1 MGKHVNIVGAGLC
14 GSLMAIFLAR
24 RGFQVTVFEKRPD
37 PRRVE
42 LPAGR
47 SINLALANR
56 GLRPL
61 RAVGLQS
68 KVQDLLTTMRG
79 RMVHD
84 RDGHTELQRYG
95 QRPWEVIYSV
105 SRPGLNA
112 LLMDEAEAA
121 GAELVFEQSATGAD
135 LAHDQLRLY
144 DESNGQSFT
153 TRLTPT
159 VAADGAG
166 SPLRQALMQR
176 PGYEC
181 SVEFLSHRYKE
192 LRIPATQDGDFAMEP
207 EALHIW
213 PRGGFMLIALPN
225 LDHSFTVTL
234 FLPQDGNP
242 GFAQLT
248 EPAAVR
254 RFFEAEFPDALG
266 LIPDLEEAFNAN
278 PTGELGTVRCHP
290 WHRGGQ
296 LCLIGDAAHAIVPF
310 HGQGMNCAFE
320 DCLALDACIEETGG
334 DWSRA
339 FALLTERRKRN
350 ADAIADMAL
359 ENYVEMR
366 DSVRDPG
373 FLLRQQVAFE
383 LERRHPGRFVRRYG
397 LVMFRDDIGY
407 AEAQARGRIQSDIL
421 ARITA
426 GKRDLAECDLDVA
439 APLIRERLTPLS

>member
-1 MGKHVNIVGAGLC
+1 MGKHVNVIGAGLS

-37 PRRVE
+37 PRRVP

-56 GLRPL
+56 GLKPL

-68 KVQDLLTTMRG
+68 KVQGLLTTMHG

-84 RDGHTELQRYG
+84 RSGHTELQPYG

-121 GAELVFEQSATGAD
+121 GAELVFGQAATGAD
-135 LAHDQLRLY
+135 LAHDQLQLR
-144 DESNGQSFT
+144 DETAGERYT

-159 VAADGAG
+159 IAADGAG
-166 SPLRQALMQR
+166 SPLRESLIRR

-181 SVEFLSHRYKE
+181 SVEFLDHRYKE
-192 LRIPATQDGDFAMEP
+192 LCIPATAAGEFAMEP

-225 LDHSFTVTL
+225 LDRSFTVTL
-234 FLPQDGNP
+234 FLPEDGRP
-242 GFAQLT
+242 GFAQLCDAT
-248 EPAAVR
+248 AVR
-254 RFFEAEFPDALG
+254 GFFESEFPDAAR
-266 LIPDLEEAFNAN
+266 LIPDLERDFFAN

-290 WHRGGQ
+290 WHREGQ
-296 LCLIGDAAHAIVPF
+296 LCLIGDAAHAVVPF

-320 DCLALDACIEETGG
+320 DCLAMDACIEETGG
-334 DWSRA
+334 DWGRA

-350 ADAIADMAL
+350 ADAIAEMAL

-366 DSVRDPG
+366 DSVSDPG

-383 LERRHPGRFVRRYG
+383 LERRHPRRFVRRYG

-407 AEAQARGRIQSDIL
+407 AEARERGRIQAEIL
-421 ARITA
+421 ARVTA

-439 APLIRERLTPLS
+439 APMIRERLAPLG

>member
-1 MGKHVNIVGAGLC
+1 MGKHVNVVGAGLS

-37 PRRVE
+37 PRRVP

-61 RAVGLQS
+61 REVGLQS
-68 KVQDLLTTMRG
+68 KVRTLLTTMRG

-84 RDGHTELQRYG
+84 RSGHTELQPYG

-121 GAELVFEQSATGAD
+121 GAELVFGQATMGAD
-135 LAHDQLRLY
+135 LAHDQLQLR
-144 DESNGQSFT
+144 DEATGERYT

-159 VAADGAG
+159 IAADGAG
-166 SPLRQALMQR
+166 SPLRESLVRR

-181 SVEFLSHRYKE
+181 SVQFLTHRYKE
-192 LRIPATQDGDFAMEP
+192 LSIPATPAGEFAMEA

-225 LDHSFTVTL
+225 LDRSFTVTL
-234 FLPQDGNP
+234 FLPEDGRP
-242 GFAQLT
+242 GFAQLR
-248 EPAAVR
+248 EPAQVR
-254 RFFEAEFPDALG
+254 RFFESEFADAVP
-266 LIPDLEEAFNAN
+266 LIPDLERDFFAN
-278 PTGELGTVRCHP
+278 PAGELGTVRCHP
-290 WHRGGQ
+290 WHRDGQ
-296 LCLIGDAAHAIVPF
+296 LCLIGDAAHAVVPF

-320 DCLALDACIEETGG
+320 DCLAMDRCIEETGG

-339 FALLTERRKRN
+339 FALLDERRKPN
-350 ADAIADMAL
+350 ADAIAEMAL

-366 DSVRDPG
+366 DSVSDPA

-383 LERRHPGRFVRRYG
+383 LERRHPRRFVRRYG

-407 AEAQARGRIQSDIL
+407 AEARERGRIQAEIL
-421 ARITA
+421 ASITA
-426 GKRDLAECDLDVA
+426 GKRELAECDLDVA
-439 APLIRERLTPLS
+439 ASVIRERLAPLD